1 MRKKNMAWLAIA
13 VAGWLSAPGIAAAED
28 QNYYGSGDGDNTGN
42 VSDVKWVLDKDFSHP
57 SISA

>member
-1 MRKKNMAWLAIA
+1 MKKKNMAWLAIA

-42 VSDVKWVLDKDFSHP
+42 VSDELEEVLNSYN
-57 SISA
+57 

>member
-1 MRKKNMAWLAIA
+1 MILMRKKNMAWLAIA

-42 VSDVKWVLDKDFSHP
+42 VSDELEEVLNSYN
-57 SISA
+57 